1 MVKKFDVLDPNGDYW
16 MYLRKSRA
24 DMEAEARGEG
34 ETLDKHRKALFKLAK
49 DYNINITR
57 VFAEVVSGESIFH
70 RPEMVSM
77 LQAME
82 EKPPNGILVMDIDR
96 LGRGDKIDQGVIERS
111 FKESKTLIITPAEI
125 YDMNE
130 ESGEFSVEVRSFLAR
145 MELKQTTKRLQSGRV
160 RSVEE
165 GNYIGTR
172 PPYGYQI
179 MKTEKGERILIPHP
193 EQAPVVKLVFE
204 LYTHLDPKSRLGAN
218 KIANELNRL
227 KYPTYSG
234 KPWESSSVLTII
246 KNAVYTGRI
255 QWKKKEQKK
264 SKVAGKRRDTRTRPV
279 EEWID
284 VEGKHEPLISHEQF
298 KMAHAI
304 LKNRYH
310 VPYQLENGITN
321 PLAGIIRCDKCGASM
336 IYRPY
341 VDQPGHLMCYN
352 RKSCDNKSSRF
363 QYVESKVIEGLEQ
376 ILLQA
381 KMHWGTRK
389 RKEEKN
395 IVLEAKDSALKGLEK
410 ELTELEAQKG
420 TLHDFLER
428 KVYDIDTYLERS
440 SLLSERIEKTKQ
452 TIVQVKSEL
461 STEIKKDNAQ
471 KNIIPKIES
480 VIKAYQ
486 KTKDPAKK
494 NMLLKSVLTFATYRK
509 EKHQRNDE
517 FTLILHPILFDD
529 PNR

>member
-1 MVKKFDVLDPNGDYW
+1 MVKQFDVLDPNGEYW

-24 DMEAEARGEG
+24 DLEAEARGEG

-49 DYNINITR
+49 DYNINITG

-82 EKPPNGILVMDIDR
+82 EKPPKGVLVMDIDR
-96 LGRGDKIDQGVIERS
+96 LGRGDKIDQGIIERA
-111 FKESKTLIITPAEI
+111 FKESNTLIITPTEI
-125 YDMNE
+125 YDMNQ

-145 MELKQTTKRLQSGRV
+145 MELKQTTKRLQGGRV

-172 PPYGYQI
+172 PPYGYLI
-179 MKTEKGERILIPHP
+179 HKTAKGERYLVPHQ
-193 EQAPVVKLVFE
+193 EQATVVKMIFE
-204 LYTHLDPKSRLGAN
+204 LYTHSDPQKRIGTN

-227 KYPTYSG
+227 KYASYSG
-234 KPWESSSVLTII
+234 KPWDSSSVLNIV
-246 KNAVYTGRI
+246 KNAVYIGRI

-279 EEWID
+279 DEWID
-284 VEGKHEPLISHEQF
+284 VEGKHEPLISEEQY
-298 KMAHAI
+298 KLAQEI
-304 LKNRYH
+304 LKNKYH

-321 PLAGIIRCDKCGASM
+321 PLAGLIRCDKCGASM

-363 QYVESKVIEGLEQ
+363 QYVEGKLIEGLEQ
-376 ILLQA
+376 LLAQT
-381 KMHWGTRK
+381 KIHWGTRK
-389 RKEEKN
+389 KKEEKN
-395 IVLEAKDSALKGLEK
+395 VVLEAKGSALKGLEK
-410 ELTELEAQKG
+410 EIAELEAQKG
-420 TLHDFLER
+420 TLHDLLER

-440 SLLSERIEKTKQ
+440 RLLSERIENTKKS
-452 TIVQVKSEL
+452 IVQVQAEL
-461 STEIKKDNAQ
+461 SIEIKKDKAQ

-480 VIKAYQ
+480 VL
-486 KTKDPAKK
+486 KTYHKEKNPAKK
-494 NMLLKSVLTFATYRK
+494 NMLLKSILTYATYRK

-517 FTLILHPILFDD
+517 FLLILHPKLFD
-529 PNR
+529 